1 MANDE
6 AVLRG
11 FDMAVPD
18 IGDQLHFRQPLL
30 SFGRSSA
37 LYVARRVDWQADSQ
51 ALAIVDDPEDLE
63 LATLLDDGV
72 ARHIASGEGVMVAG
86 ADFFHAA
93 SLTGVQLDGFGPLS
107 AADRR
112 SWIRVATPAE
122 YVALKSDLVD
132 ESRSAFDEELGRARR
147 QGSKLTERGN
157 AAMLILRRCG
167 PLHREDLAI
176 RQLAAARQN
185 RNLDLYRRLLARF
198 ELELGEPEDHL
209 HEQAER
215 HIELAD
221 ALEGTYWRWRNMR
234 ESKVPHVYDASV
246 EEMPSLFKMFVY
258 GPTIGTPQKARDLL
272 QGSLGKNFAATAMFD
287 LRKSRHRDDLANRQ
301 RTVSR
306 FVFPR
311 FDNPVAG
318 FRSLQRKENPTWE
331 EICSRS

>member
-1 MANDE
+1 
-6 AVLRG
+6 
-11 FDMAVPD
+11 
-18 IGDQLHFRQPLL
+18 
-30 SFGRSSA
+30 
-37 LYVARRVDWQADSQ
+37 
-51 ALAIVDDPEDLE
+51 
-63 LATLLDDGV
+63 
-72 ARHIASGEGVMVAG
+72 
-86 ADFFHAA
+86 
-93 SLTGVQLDGFGPLS
+93 
-107 AADRR
+107 
-112 SWIRVATPAE
+112 
-122 YVALKSDLVD
+122 
-132 ESRSAFDEELGRARR
+132 
-147 QGSKLTERGN
+147 
-157 AAMLILRRCG
+157 MLILRRCG

-198 ELELGEPEDHL
+198 ELELGEPEDRL
-209 HEQAER
+209 HKQAER

-246 EEMPSLFKMFVY
+246 AEMPSLFKVFVY
-258 GPTIGTPQKARDLL
+258 GPTIGTPQRARDLL

-287 LRKSRHRDDLANRQ
+287 LRKSGHRDDLANRQ